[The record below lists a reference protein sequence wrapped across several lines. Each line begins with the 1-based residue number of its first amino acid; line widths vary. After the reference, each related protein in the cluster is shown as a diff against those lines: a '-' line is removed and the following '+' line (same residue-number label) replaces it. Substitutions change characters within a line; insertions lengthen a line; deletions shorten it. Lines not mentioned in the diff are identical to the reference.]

1 MIKWQDSWRNAD
13 TKIIRNDELKVP
25 TPVTPRTIALVV
37 VEMINLKDRLRHQTD
52 RYVEYIDDGVQYRE
66 AMAHNI
72 EISDCLE
79 LLNKKLD
86 KYTSMCYTK
95 L

>member
-1 MIKWQDSWRNAD
+1 MIKWQDTWRNAD

-25 TPVTPRTIALVV
+25 VPVTPRNVALVV

-52 RYVEYIDDGVQYRE
+52 RYVEYVDDGVQYRK
-66 AMAHNI
+66 AMAQNI

-86 KYTSMCYTK
+86 KYTSMC
-95 L
+95 

>member
-1 MIKWQDSWRNAD
+1 MIKWQDTWRNAD
-13 TKIIRNDELKVP
+13 TKIIRNDGLKVP
-25 TPVTPRTIALVV
+25 VPVTPRNVALVV

-52 RYVEYIDDGVQYRE
+52 RYVEYVDDGVQYRK
-66 AMAHNI
+66 AMAQNI

-86 KYTSMCYTK
+86 KYTSMC
-95 L
+95 